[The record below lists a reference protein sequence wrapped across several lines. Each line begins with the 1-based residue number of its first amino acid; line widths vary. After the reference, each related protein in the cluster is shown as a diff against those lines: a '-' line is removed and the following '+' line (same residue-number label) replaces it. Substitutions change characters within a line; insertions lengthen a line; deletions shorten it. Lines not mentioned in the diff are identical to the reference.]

1 MPGTPW
7 NDDDPADFAVIGA
20 NTAALIADLRAAS
33 HARTVPLLADALDG
47 HARLYAGCTLPV
59 AEYAGRLRG
68 DVTVPDLVGYE
79 VAVGPK
85 QGVWSSDVGASV
97 TTFLNQV
104 AAAVAAADV
113 ALPIGVRPTTVDEL
127 QAVVNLTAVVH
138 GEWVRIHPFANGN
151 GRTAR
156 VWAAWIAL
164 RYGLPVFVTVKP
176 RPNDAAYAQAAFAS
190 MGSPPH
196 FVGDHSVAANV
207 FSHMLSL
214 AVLP

>member
-1 MPGTPW
+1 MPGPPW

-20 NTAALIADLRAAS
+20 NTASLLSDLQAAAG
-33 HARTVPLLADALDG
+33 ARTTPLLADVLDW
-47 HARLYAGCTLPV
+47 HARLHAGCTLPV
-59 AEYAGRLRG
+59 AEYAGHLRG
-68 DVTVPDLVGYE
+68 DVAVPTLVDYE

-85 QGVWSSDVGASV
+85 QGVWSSDVEAAV
-97 TTFLNQV
+97 ATLLNQV
-104 AAAVAAADV
+104 AAAVVKLDAV
-113 ALPIGVRPTTVDEL
+113 LPVGVRPATVDEL

-156 VWAAWIAL
+156 VWAAWLAL

-190 MGSPPH
+190 MGTPPH
-196 FVGDHSVAANV
+196 FAGDHSVAANV

-214 AVLP
+214 TLLP